1 MYPDVGWTYGGVVH
15 SLQVNALLIRIT
27 DHGVTE
33 QSTLVVLAM
42 FLKLRKP
49 YHTAV
54 HKECDPPHVQPM
66 SRYHTISNSY
76 TPFPRKTSKFH
87 TVINSYTWKWFYYS
101 NISIRRINQWSFVI
115 PDGRWK
121 VLKERQQQSDLC
133 CQGVLL
139 GLDCYCL
146 SAYFHGR
153 QQHNSKDAHKD
164 SGHTVVIT
172 VMHWCLPRWWSCEQG
187 S

>member
-1 MYPDVGWTYGGVVH
+1 VH

-49 YHTAV
+49 HHTAV
-54 HKECDPPHVQPM
+54 HKECAHLPHVQPM

-87 TVINSYTWKWFYYS
+87 TVINSYT
-101 NISIRRINQWSFVI
+101 
-115 PDGRWK
+115 
-121 VLKERQQQSDLC
+121 
-133 CQGVLL
+133 
-139 GLDCYCL
+139 
-146 SAYFHGR
+146 
-153 QQHNSKDAHKD
+153 
-164 SGHTVVIT
+164 
-172 VMHWCLPRWWSCEQG
+172 
-187 S
+187 